1 MKNIKSWID
10 ELDQV
15 SEERQLSR
23 YDQLLLDAAEVQLL
37 LGNLGAADSLINKIN
52 DYNIVGTFNVLK
64 EKEEQKMK
72 KVYISKIDYFD
83 GENNQNFAYC
93 IFDDKEQATEWIQ
106 NHRNLLEE
114 DLYLFKKMEQVFYS
128 TLSEEERNKYYLNL
142 SDLARSFE
150 EYYISPLG
158 FDVAIDEYSYEIDEY
173 EIGKEGIIESYYE
186 FGEPVIDFDRVE
198 QKLSEYEKQRR
209 R

>member
-1 MKNIKSWID
+1 
-10 ELDQV
+10 
-15 SEERQLSR
+15 
-23 YDQLLLDAAEVQLL
+23 
-37 LGNLGAADSLINKIN
+37 
-52 DYNIVGTFNVLK
+52 
-64 EKEEQKMK
+64 MK

-114 DLYLFKKMEQVFYS
+114 DLYLFKKMEQVFCS

-142 SDLARSFE
+142 SDLARSCE

-158 FDVAIDEYSYEIDEY
+158 FDIAIDEYGNEIDEH
-173 EIGKEGIIESYYE
+173 EIGKEGIVESYYD
-186 FGEPVIDFDRVE
+186 FGDPVIDFNRVE
-198 QKLSEYEKQRR
+198 QKLDAYKKERGGMNK
-209 R
+209 